1 MTDRLLTV
9 PEVAERLGVSVDWT
23 YRVCERGD
31 IAVTRIGNRV
41 RVTEDSLAAYIARNT
56 SKPRSARKGAAA

>member
-1 MTDRLLTV
+1 LKLLTV

-31 IAVTRIGNRV
+31 IAVTRVGNRV
-41 RVTEDSLAAYIARNT
+41 RITEEALADYIARNT
-56 SKPRSARKGAAA
+56 AKPRTSRKGAAA

>member
-1 MTDRLLTV
+1 MKLLTV

-31 IAVTRIGNRV
+31 IAVTRVGNRV
-41 RVTEDSLAAYIARNT
+41 RITEEALADYIARNT
-56 SKPRSARKGAAA
+56 AKPRTSRKGAAA